1 MPQPDV
7 VDVHVDAILTNFS
20 LAYKNLG
27 YISDQIFPVI
37 SVQKQSDKYFTYPR
51 SAWFRDQAQKRAP
64 ATESAGGGYTLS
76 TDSYYAENYAYHF
89 DIPDEVRANADNPIN
104 PDLEAVNFVTDKLM
118 MSRERLWVSTFFG
131 TGIWTGAADA
141 TGGSTFTLWSTYGTS
156 DPILDLE
163 TRMNTMRIATGKR
176 PNTLVMG
183 AAVWSSLK
191 NHPDFIDRIKYTQK
205 GLVTKDLFASLIDLN
220 ANNIHIGEA
229 IVDTSLEGAATVPVM
244 SDIWGKHAL
253 LLYVEPG
260 AGPMSATAGLTYVW
274 SKFGGGALQ
283 YMRRLRLDKTLSDR
297 IEGQSFFDQKI
308 VAADLGAFFS
318 GVVA

>member
-1 MPQPDV
+1 MPSPDV
-7 VDVHVDAILTNFS
+7 RDVHVDAILTNFS
-20 LAYKNLG
+20 LAYKNLD
-27 YISDQIFPVI
+27 YISDQIFPIVR
-37 SVQKQSDKYFTYPR
+37 VQKQSDKYFTYPKA
-51 SAWFRDQAQKRAP
+51 AWFRDQAQKRAP

-76 TDSYYAENYAYHF
+76 TDSYFAENYAYHF
-89 DIPDEVRANADNPIN
+89 DIPDEVRANADNPIS
-104 PDLEAVNFVTDKLM
+104 PDREAVNFVTDKLAL
-118 MSRERLWVSTFFG
+118 SRERKWVSDFFT

-156 DPILDLE
+156 DPIVDIE

-176 PNTLVMG
+176 PNTLIMG

-205 GLVTKDLFASLIDLN
+205 GMVTKDLFASLIDLP
-220 ANNIHIGEA
+220 AGNIHVGEA
-229 IVDTSLEGAATVPVM
+229 IVDTSVEGATSSM
-244 SDIWGKHAL
+244 SDIWGKHVL

-260 AGPMSATAGLTYVW
+260 AGPMTATAGLTYVW
-274 SKFGGGALQ
+274 DKFGGGSLQ

-297 IEGQSFFDQKI
+297 IEGQSYFDHKQ

-318 GVVA
+318 GAVA